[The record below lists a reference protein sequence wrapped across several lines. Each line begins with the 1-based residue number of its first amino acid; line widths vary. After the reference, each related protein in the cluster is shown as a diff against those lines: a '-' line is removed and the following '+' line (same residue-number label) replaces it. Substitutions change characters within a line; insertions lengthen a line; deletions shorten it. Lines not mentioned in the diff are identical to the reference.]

1 MSSVEMKVSKNRC
14 AGHAG
19 SISIYTDTMMREFI
33 AKDPCY
39 NLWES
44 NLAKAVKEKLDNL
57 PTSIF
62 TATEGNSAK
71 VFYQDGSSYVLR
83 NIQDIT
89 VQPLKGGDTDVC
101 ITYKEADKAIS
112 EGISLKRGEVEVVI
126 RASFISKIVIDESD
140 VQSVYYQKHL
150 RA

>member
-1 MSSVEMKVSKNRC
+1 MSNVEMKVVK
-14 AGHAG
+14 
-19 SISIYTDTMMREFI
+19 EFFV
-33 AKDPCY
+33 KDPFY
-39 NLWES
+39 DLWR
-44 NLAKAVKEKLDNL
+44 KHPNL

-62 TATEGNSAK
+62 TANEGNSAK

-101 ITYKEADKAIS
+101 ITYNEADKAIS
-112 EGISLKRGEVEVVI
+112 EGITLKRGEVEVVI

-150 RA
+150 KA

>member
-1 MSSVEMKVSKNRC
+1 MQALWLKNS
-14 AGHAG
+14 AWV
-19 SISIYTDTMMREFI
+19 IYDEHH
-33 AKDPCY
+33 KY
-39 NLWES
+39 
-44 NLAKAVKEKLDNL
+44 

-62 TATEGNSAK
+62 TSTEGNSAK

-101 ITYKEADKAIS
+101 ITYKEANKAVAD
-112 EGISLKRGEVEVVI
+112 GITLKRGEVEVVI

-150 RA
+150 KA

>member
-1 MSSVEMKVSKNRC
+1 MTLSSGNKMQDYMQALWLKNS
-14 AGHAG
+14 AWVVYEEHHK
-19 SISIYTDTMMREFI
+19 Y
-33 AKDPCY
+33 
-39 NLWES
+39 
-44 NLAKAVKEKLDNL
+44 

-62 TATEGNSAK
+62 TANEGNSAK

-112 EGISLKRGEVEVVI
+112 EGHHLEAWRSGGSDPSVI
-126 RASFISKIVIDESD
+126 HQQNCD
-140 VQSVYYQKHL
+140 
-150 RA
+150 

>member
-1 MSSVEMKVSKNRC
+1 MSSVEMKVSKERA

-19 SISIYTDTMMREFI
+19 SISMDTEAMVREWFI
-33 AKDPCY
+33 KDPFY
-39 NLWES
+39 DLWR
-44 NLAKAVKEKLDNL
+44 KRPNL

-89 VQPLKGGDTDVC
+89 VQPLKGGDTDVY
-101 ITYKEADKAIS
+101 ITYKEADKTIS
-112 EGISLKRGEVEVVI
+112 EGITLKRGEVEVVI
-126 RASFISKIVIDESD
+126 RASFLSKIVIDESD

-150 RA
+150 KA